1 MCMWTGCSLDSGFT
15 LKFTIFCSSK
25 TANKCASKMMMFQLF
40 AVTLEEEMHGER
52 CELLAHGTH
61 QCAILKAL
69 SPAKGSRDW
78 YYIHTVICCY

>member
-1 MCMWTGCSLDSGFT
+1 
-15 LKFTIFCSSK
+15 
-25 TANKCASKMMMFQLF
+25 MMMFQLF